1 VWIKPNQ
8 KISYNS
14 LLSLIE
20 TQKDPLIIDDT
31 QKIIALRNVD
41 SVIIDRE
48 NGIVLIRQDGTKITL
63 KLDDDDYLLEVNLES
78 E

>member
-1 VWIKPNQ
+1 MWIKPNQ

-14 LLSLIE
+14 LLSLVE

-78 E
+78 D

>member
-1 VWIKPNQ
+1 MWIKPNQ

>member
-14 LLSLIE
+14 LLSLVE

-78 E
+78 D